1 MLRDSYHIGG
11 NSMIKLYEEF
21 NDLYKLHRAAVELK
35 HGIYSRG
42 WRLFEPSKFIYS
54 FFAFNSFYSI
64 NWRESQIQGN
74 LKYKKS

>member
-21 NDLYKLHRAAVELK
+21 NDLYKLHRAAVELSSMAFIVEVGDCLS
-35 HGIYSRG
+35 HQSLYI
-42 WRLFEPSKFIYS
+42 PSLH
-54 FFAFNSFYSI
+54 SI
-64 NWRESQIQGN
+64 ASTQLIGGN